1 MLLPAARE
9 RTELLEVVRITGRMN
24 YPYSQG
30 MVGDSVALWDDDHVR
45 QVLALI
51 ADVPGSELHRCFIPG
66 WGIRARSPTDLLFE
80 IAFCFRCHGVRLWG
94 PSVPAG
100 QQGIHGFDPGSPP
113 ALELLRRFRAC
124 APGGGGNG
132 RRQ

>member
-1 MLLPAARE
+1 
-9 RTELLEVVRITGRMN
+9 
-24 YPYSQG
+24 
-30 MVGDSVALWDDDHVR
+30 MVGDSVALWDDDHAR

-51 ADVPGSELHRCFIPG
+51 ADVPGSELYRCFIPG
-66 WGIRARSPTDLLFE
+66 WGIRAHSPTDLLFE
-80 IAFCFRCHGVRLWG
+80 IAFCFRCHGARLWG

-100 QQGIHGFDPGSPP
+100 EQGIHGFDPESPP

-124 APGGGGNG
+124 APPEGGDN